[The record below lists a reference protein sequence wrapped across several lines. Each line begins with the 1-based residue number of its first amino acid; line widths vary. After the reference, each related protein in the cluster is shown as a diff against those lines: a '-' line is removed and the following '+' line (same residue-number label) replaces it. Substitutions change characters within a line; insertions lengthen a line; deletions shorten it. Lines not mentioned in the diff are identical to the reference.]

1 MSFGTLA
8 SLRAVALR
16 RQGAILRVIYSLTL
30 VAVVSVTFSVFLS
43 SVAMGSAIVLWLT
56 LLIAGGKEAFPAT
69 PLDRYFL
76 FYLSAEALATIFSV
90 EPGASLFNMKRFFL
104 ISFVYLGL
112 LAMTDLRRLR
122 SAVAALV
129 CVAVILSCVEI
140 FTLSSFGGHYA
151 RLSLFQHSLTEGGIK
166 LIVLLFI
173 IPFMIRSETPRAWRL
188 GAAAAGIPL
197 FVGLILTQSRSSW
210 LGLVGGVLAIGM
222 LQNRKI
228 IILLV
233 LVIVLFALFAP
244 ADFQS
249 RALSIFDP
257 AMPSNLSRI
266 HMMTTGWKMFLDR
279 PVFGVGD
286 IDLKRIYVTYITPI
300 EEGEGGHLHNNLMML
315 LVTLGIGGAAATAAL
330 FVQIFLTELRAVR
343 ATRHDWMLGSLTIG
357 SLAAYVGF
365 HINGLF
371 EWNFG
376 DHEIAVLLWFTVG
389 AALVAQKIAAE
400 PGETAS

>member
-1 MSFGTLA
+1 MKLA
-8 SLRAVALR
+8 SIRGGRGRGVILRA
-16 RQGAILRVIYSLTL
+16 IYCLTL
-30 VAVVSVTFSVFLS
+30 LAVVSVTFSVFLS
-43 SVAMGSAIVLWLT
+43 SVAMGTAIALWLG

-90 EPGASLFNMKRFFL
+90 EPAASLVNMKRFFL
-104 ISFVYLGL
+104 ISFIYLCL
-112 LAMTDLRRLR
+112 LAMTGRRRLR
-122 SAVAALV
+122 SAVVALV
-129 CVAVILSCVEI
+129 FVAAGLSCVEI
-140 FTLSSFGGHYA
+140 FTLTSVGGHYA

-166 LIVLLFI
+166 LMVLLLI
-173 IPFMIRSETPRAWRL
+173 LPFMIRSDAPRAWRL
-188 GAAAAGIPL
+188 GAAVAGIPL

-210 LGLVGGVLAIGM
+210 LGLVGGMVTIGIV
-222 LQNRKI
+222 QNRKI

-233 LVIVLFALFAP
+233 LLIVLFVLFAP

-249 RALSIFDP
+249 RALSILDP
-257 AMPSNLSRI
+257 AMHSNLSRI
-266 HMMTTGWKMFLDR
+266 HMITTGWKMFLDR

-315 LVTLGIGGAAATAAL
+315 LVTLGIVGAVATAAL
-330 FVQIFLTELRAVR
+330 FVQIFLVELRSLR
-343 ATRHDWMLGSLTIG
+343 ETRHDWMLGSLTIG

-389 AALVAQKIAAE
+389 AALVARKIAAE
-400 PGETAS
+400 PGELAS